1 MILSF
6 IILVILFI
14 LYYRSRLQCLITL
27 VCLFPTLQL
36 FTIGGLSVI
45 SIIVYFSF
53 LHLTVYKS
61 NLLKRKKFPL
71 LFSFAFCVFSYLIS
85 YVMGREKHPIVL
97 INAITFYILPYLLW
111 KLYEPQK
118 YNVHYL
124 NKCLVV
130 YLFISSVYALFETF
144 TGNNIFAN
152 FLNDIGVMT
161 NVVSED
167 YRRYGLFRARA
178 FTIWCSIFGT
188 ICGTGLTFLLIQYFK
203 GYIKFSKSI
212 YLLFIL
218 LILGVIISGTR
229 SVIFMTLILLCS
241 VIPYVKKNIGKI
253 FVPLFLIIL
262 AAIIFDNNIFSRV
275 VDSFVNPNS
284 VDGSSVEMRESQ
296 YATALYFFNQS
307 PIVGNG
313 LAYISKAIEFDSDLL
328 GGESI
333 VFNVLIDRGIIG
345 VFSLVVLY
353 GQIFYILL
361 KRRLYFLC
369 FIPLGFVIVKV
380 LSLIPGLDE
389 TYILLFLIPLIKQY
403 ELEKYGYKNN
413 NLP

>member
-1 MILSF
+1 MIFSF

-45 SIIVYFSF
+45 SFIVYFSL

-61 NLLKRKKFPL
+61 NVLKRNKFPL
-71 LFSFAFCVFSYLIS
+71 MFSFTICVFSYLLS
-85 YVMGREKHPIVL
+85 YVMGKEKHPVVL

-111 KLYEPQK
+111 KLYEPTK
-118 YNVHYL
+118 PNVRFF
-124 NKCLVV
+124 NKCLIIYLLASSIYGLYEAISGNNVFANTLNDFGVV
-130 YLFISSVYALFETF
+130 YSAV
-144 TGNNIFAN
+144 
-152 FLNDIGVMT
+152 
-161 NVVSED
+161 ED
-167 YRRYGLFRARA
+167 SYRRYGFFRARA

-188 ICGTGLTFLLIQYFK
+188 ICGIGLTFLLIQAFK

-212 YLLFIL
+212 YLLFFL
-218 LILGVIISGTR
+218 LMLGVIISGTR

-241 VIPYVKKNIGKI
+241 VFPYVKKNIGRI
-253 FVPLFLIIL
+253 FVPLFIIFL
-262 AAIIFDNNIFSRV
+262 AIIIFDNNIFSSV
-275 VDSFVNPNS
+275 VDSLINPSS
-284 VDGSSVEMRESQ
+284 VEGSSVEMREYQ
-296 YATALYFFNQS
+296 YTAALYFFNQS

-313 LAYISKAIEFDSDLL
+313 LAYISKAIEFDSDLF

-333 VFNVLIDRGIIG
+333 VFSVLIDRGVLGAITLGI
-345 VFSLVVLY
+345 LY

-369 FIPLGFVIVKV
+369 FIPLGFVVAKV

-403 ELEKYGYKNN
+403 ELNKYGYKNN
-413 NLP
+413 YLP